1 MYIEFGIQRQYFI
14 IGLLMLGDN
23 ECGDNIVLPHSH
35 PGSLVASL
43 HVLASNFAVIHATVC
58 IP

>member
-23 ECGDNIVLPHSH
+23 ECGDNIVLQHSH
-35 PGSLVASL
+35 PGSLVPL
-43 HVLASNFAVIHATVC
+43 C
-58 IP
+58 MY